1 MDHAT
6 PNLPTR
12 DVHAT
17 AQFYEALGF
26 TVRLKTENWM
36 ILDRGGFQLEFFHLA
51 DHNPKESC
59 FSACLRVDDLDGLY
73 AEFSKVGLPD
83 YCGAMPSMGK
93 IEVEPYGIRLFTLID
108 PEGSLLRCIDNRAT
122 SSAN

>member
-12 DVHAT
+12 DVQAT

-26 TVRLKTENWM
+26 TVRLKTENWI
-36 ILDRGGFQLEFFHLA
+36 ILDRGGIQLEFFHLA

-73 AEFSKVGLPD
+73 AEFSKAGLPD

-108 PEGSLLRCIDNRAT
+108 PEGSLLRCIDNEFK
-122 SSAN
+122 N